1 MLMRILLLCC
11 KPSPNMALGFVY
23 VQYLPCFRCKRR
35 IDLNEAFGH
44 ILMYRTLR
52 YSECLSR
59 LPHCG
64 IAVDDIVSDADGT
77 LLNIILQKNTP
88 QESFLQCMKDSRGV

>member
-1 MLMRILLLCC
+1 MLYGTP
-11 KPSPNMALGFVY
+11 KTPSAAFLRKQRFSIPTIRSTIS
-23 VQYLPCFRCKRR
+23 PCFQTVPFCYY
-35 IDLNEAFGH
+35 H
-44 ILMYRTLR
+44 MYRTLR

-59 LPHCG
+59 LPHRG